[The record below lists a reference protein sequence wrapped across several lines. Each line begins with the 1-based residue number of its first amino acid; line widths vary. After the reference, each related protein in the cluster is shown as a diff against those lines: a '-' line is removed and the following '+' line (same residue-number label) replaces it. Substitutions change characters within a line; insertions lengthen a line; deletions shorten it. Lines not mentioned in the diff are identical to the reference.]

1 MKLRITKKLNQI
13 AEINFYKTTGKFF
26 DELSFE
32 IITGRKY
39 ITYVFT
45 GEIGEIE
52 SQAMNIL
59 KKVLY
64 Y

>member
-13 AEINFYKTTGKFF
+13 AEINFHKTTGKFF

-39 ITYVFT
+39 ITYVFA
-45 GEIGEIE
+45 GEIGDMEAKAI
-52 SQAMNIL
+52 NIL
-59 KKVLY
+59 KKVLFY
-64 Y
+64 